1 MTLRFL
7 LIFLITTH
15 FWHQGVGQDYVDS
28 LETKF
33 ILVDNSEKLLIL
45 DELIPFYFRNEPLQA
60 QKSAE
65 KMLGLAMQQGDKK
78 YLVKA
83 QRYLG
88 LSISHLSS
96 EHDKAL
102 DKCFEVEK
110 TAHFHGFINEL
121 ILTKLAIADIYRQI
135 GNNTMALKYQLD
147 AYHLSDSINS
157 ASLQSHALINLS
169 QTYMELDEVDKAE
182 LYLKD
187 ALRNANLHEQEE
199 LIADIHVQFG
209 NLYSHALNYE
219 EALEHFSKA
228 QNAYREKHQ
237 DMQVAIALN
246 KMGDCYFHLD
256 RNDMSFQCH
265 LEALEIRNRID
276 DHRGKSE
283 SYNKIGLL
291 CIENEE
297 FERAIRNLKIGLANA
312 EKVNSNTL
320 MQESF
325 DYLSQAY
332 MKLNDYENAILYT
345 NNYVEISDLI
355 YTEANE
361 RKIEEITNQKE
372 IERREEEIRSL
383 EQESKQKERE
393 LTNSRS
399 FNALLVALL
408 IVILISTVFFVRSY
422 REKKKINKAL
432 QRINDKVIKQ
442 NEELSEL
449 NKTKD
454 KFFSIIGHDL
464 KGPLNSLTSFSQLL
478 INHTASLTEEEIRT
492 IAKDLDK
499 SLKNLYELLENLLGW
514 ARSQTG
520 RMEFTPQE
528 FNLADVVRENI
539 RLLSK
544 AALNKKIKIERLVDD
559 ELWVYADLNSVRTVI
574 RNLLSNAIK
583 FTGENGVI
591 SIFADEWKDRIEIG
605 IQDTGVGM
613 SESVLNKIFDIGAKQ
628 TTLGTNKEKGTG
640 LGLIL
645 CKEFVERNYGTLS
658 VASKPG
664 LGSTFKF
671 SLPKAQ
677 KHQQPQLQAV
687 NQN

>member
-1 MTLRFL
+1 
-7 LIFLITTH
+7 
-15 FWHQGVGQDYVDS
+15 VGQHYVDS
-28 LETKF
+28 LETKL
-33 ILVDNSEKLLIL
+33 ILVDNDEKLLIL
-45 DELIPFYFRNEPLQA
+45 DELIPFYFRNDPLRA
-60 QKSAE
+60 RISAE
-65 KMLGLAMQQGDKK
+65 KMGGYAMQQNVRE

-110 TAHFHGFINEL
+110 TARFHGFINEL
-121 ILTKLAIADIYRQI
+121 ILTKLAIADIYQQI

-147 AYHLSDSINS
+147 AYHLSDSIKS
-157 ASLQSHALINLS
+157 AHLQSHVLINLS
-169 QTYMELDEVDKAE
+169 ITYMDLDEVDKAE

-187 ALRNANLHEQEE
+187 ALKNANLNDQIE
-199 LIADIHVQFG
+199 LIADIHIQFG
-209 NLYSHALNYE
+209 ILYSRTLNYE
-219 EALEHFSKA
+219 EALDHFLKA
-228 QNAYREKHQ
+228 LSNYKKNHRE
-237 DMQVAIALN
+237 MQAAIALYN
-246 KMGDCYFHLD
+246 IGDCYFHLD
-256 RNDMSFQCH
+256 QNDKSFQYH

-276 DHRGKSE
+276 DHLGKSE

-297 FERAIRNLKIGLANA
+297 YERAIRNLKIGLANA
-312 EKVNSNTL
+312 EMINSNTL

-325 DYLSQAY
+325 DYLSQTY
-332 MKLNDYENAILYT
+332 MKLNDFENAIQYT
-345 NNYVEISDLI
+345 KNYVEISDLI

-383 EQESKQKERE
+383 EQESKLKEQE
-393 LTNSRS
+393 LANSRS

-408 IVILISTVFFVRSY
+408 VVILISVFFFVRSY
-422 REKKKINKAL
+422 RDRKKINKEL
-432 QRINDKVIKQ
+432 QRINDKVLKQ
-442 NEELSEL
+442 NEELSEV

-520 RMEFTPQE
+520 RMEFTPEE
-528 FNLADVVRENI
+528 FNVADVINENI
-539 RLLSK
+539 KLLSK

-583 FTGENGVI
+583 FTGEDGVI

-613 SESVLNKIFDIGAKQ
+613 SASVMRKLFDIGAKQ

-645 CKEFVERNYGTLS
+645 CKEFIERNNGALS
-658 VASKPG
+658 VDSKRG
-664 LGSTFKF
+664 VGSTFKF
-671 SLPKAQ
+671 SLVKAR
-677 KHQQPQLQAV
+677 KHPLPQLQAV